1 MSDTGLPDLD
11 LRIFLRILRRRLWVI
26 VLVPALVTGAA
37 YLSAT
42 RKTELYRSSAEI
54 LIARTEAETIF
65 SSQLGTYVDPNRL
78 LANQVRVIGS
88 QEVATLASQRLG
100 FSAGVGASA
109 SKTEDVI
116 TLSAVDREPQRV
128 AAVVNAY
135 ADAYLMFRR
144 SSSAA
149 QNAVVQAELRR
160 QIDPAEARLKELDDI
175 VNRLPAASQDTVRN
189 SQTNER
195 QLLLGNLATQK
206 AQLAQLQAAANV
218 DKGGAQLLAPA
229 AVPGTPFEPNP
240 RRSAMLGLAV
250 GIMLAL
256 GLALLLDYLD
266 NRLRGKEDLERAGRG
281 LPVVGVIPTLAG
293 WRDRN
298 GPRVAAIEEP
308 ASTCAEAYRSL
319 RTALLFLSLDRS
331 MSMFQL
337 TSPATSEGKTTT
349 LVNLAVVLARAGQ
362 RVVVVDCDLR
372 RPRVHQFFDVEPVPG
387 FTSVLMGE
395 VSLSQ
400 ALVAVPGVRGLRLL
414 PAGPVPPN
422 PSELL
427 ASRRTSE
434 ILAALKGQADI
445 VLVDSPPVLPVSDAT
460 VLSSSV
466 DGTIVVAS
474 SNVTQRR
481 QLARALELLRQVEA
495 SVIGTVLNQAKVG
508 GVYGYY
514 GYRRQGAAK
523 KYVASS
529 DYGDTAKRRNGRRSR
544 GDDGGADSPAEVAG
558 NGRTAAS
565 NGSQGPVDTP
575 VGRRLGAGPD
585 GEPPASTN

>member
-1 MSDTGLPDLD
+1 MSDTGLPELD

-26 VLVPALVTGAA
+26 FLVPALVTGAA
-37 YLSAT
+37 YLSAS
-42 RKTELYRSSAEI
+42 RKTKLYRTSAEI

-65 SSQLGTYVDPNRL
+65 SSQLGNYIDPDRL

-88 QEVATLASQRLG
+88 QEVATLATQRLG
-100 FSAGVGASA
+100 FPAGIGASA

-116 TLSAVDREPQRV
+116 TMSAVGREPERV
-128 AAVVNAY
+128 ANIVNAY
-135 ADAYLMFRR
+135 ADAYLTFRR

-160 QIDPAEARLKELDDI
+160 QTAPAEARLKELEDI
-175 VNRLPAASQDTVRN
+175 VNRQPLNLQEAVR
-189 SQTNER
+189 SGQADER
-195 QLLLGNLATQK
+195 QLLLGNLAPQR

-229 AVPGTPFEPNP
+229 GVPGAPFEPNP
-240 RRSAMLGLAV
+240 RRSAFLGLAV
-250 GIMLAL
+250 GLMLAL

-266 NRLRGKEDLERAGRG
+266 NRLRGKEDLERAGKG

-293 WRDRN
+293 WRDRE
-298 GPRVAAIEEP
+298 GPRIASIEEP
-308 ASTCAEAYRSL
+308 ASTSAEAYRSL
-319 RTALLFLSLDRS
+319 RTALLFLSLDQS
-331 MSMFQL
+331 VTMFQL

-349 LVNLAVVLARAGQ
+349 LANLAVVLARAGQ
-362 RVVVVDCDLR
+362 RVIVVDCDLR
-372 RPRVHQFFDVEPVPG
+372 RPRVHRFFGLDATPG

-395 VSLSQ
+395 VPLAQ
-400 ALVAVPGVRGLRLL
+400 ALVAVPGVRGLRVL
-414 PAGPVPPN
+414 PAGPIPPN

-445 VLVDSPPVLPVSDAT
+445 VLVDSPPILPVSDAT

-466 DGTIVVAS
+466 DATVVVAS

-481 QLARALELLRQVEA
+481 QVARALELLRQVDA
-495 SVIGTVLNQAKVG
+495 SVIGTVLNRAKVG

-514 GYRRQGAAK
+514 GYRRRGAAE
-523 KYVASS
+523 KYVLHQSASA
-529 DYGDTAKRRNGRRSR
+529 TAAPVR
-544 GDDGGADSPAEVAG
+544 DVP
-558 NGRTAAS
+558 AS
-565 NGSQGPVDTP
+565 NGSLRPVDTP
-575 VGRRLGAGPD
+575 VGGVRVPD
-585 GEPPASTN
+585 PDAEPPASAD